1 METQKSLT
9 FNIFAIA
16 APGSHPLNSTGYAI
30 NSTHILLD
38 WSPPSEED
46 LNGILREYR
55 INVTEGETD
64 TLFQL
69 TTDPSMTELVV
80 GPLHPFYIYHC
91 TIQAFTVEGGPN
103 TTVISIRTEEDGMC
117 YLDLILR
124 EKAKSLWF

>member
-1 METQKSLT
+1 M
-9 FNIFAIA
+9 
-16 APGSHPLNSTGYAI
+16 
-30 NSTHILLD
+30 
-38 WSPPSEED
+38 
-46 LNGILREYR
+46 
-55 INVTEGETD
+55 TEGETD

-117 YLDLILR
+117 HLDLILR
-124 EKAKSLWF
+124 EKAKHLRFLKAKAKFQSTNNFETIYEVQSSIA